1 MTEQRKIYKSY
12 DYTFLRMDI
21 WMSVIGMD
29 TLYFLFLHHSASG
42 TQDFQSSNTVE
53 MVFGSVNNHK
63 LLTLLAVSF
72 KQHT

>member
-1 MTEQRKIYKSY
+1 
-12 DYTFLRMDI
+12 
-21 WMSVIGMD
+21 MSVIGMD
-29 TLYFLFLHHSASG
+29 TLYFLFLHHNTSG

-53 MVFGSVNNHK
+53 MVFGSVNNHR

>member
-1 MTEQRKIYKSY
+1 
-12 DYTFLRMDI
+12 
-21 WMSVIGMD
+21 MSVIGMD